1 MEMMLGVLIT
11 GLDARKESNLEAA
24 LLDILKMYDRAIL
37 KGFQEIPDIDIGK
50 SKSSSKVINLFRF
63 DHCSF

>member
-1 MEMMLGVLIT
+1 MMLGVLIT

-37 KGFQEIPDIDIGK
+37 IGFQEIPDIDIGK
-50 SKSSSKVINLFRF
+50 RKSSSKVINLFRF